1 MRLVFMGTP
10 AFAVPSLVEIV
21 SAGHEVVCVY
31 SQPPRPRGRGQQL
44 RPSPVQELAE
54 SLGIEVRTPATLAGE
69 AEAIEALDLDALI
82 VVAYGQILKPRV
94 LDAARLGAYNLH
106 ASLLPRWRGAAPI
119 QRAIMAGDTETG
131 VQIMRMSEGLDEGPV
146 LLSERLAI
154 GPEDTASTL
163 GEALSTL
170 GASLWPRALGALE
183 RGGAN
188 FVEQVGESTYA
199 RKISAAEARIDW
211 TRPARQVDGHIR
223 GLSSVPGAYFMHEG
237 VRIKV
242 LMSACEP
249 DHDLADGAQ
258 EGKAQPGT
266 VQGGTV
272 QGGTVEAGTV
282 LAANEGGVVVACADG
297 AVRLTRLQR
306 EGRAVQ
312 SSADFL
318 RGYPLAAGAVL
329 G

>member
-21 SAGHEVVCVY
+21 SAGHEVACVY

-44 RPSPVQELAE
+44 RPSPVHELAE

-94 LDAARLGAYNLH
+94 LAAARLGAYNLH

-154 GPEDTASTL
+154 APDDTASTL
-163 GEALSTL
+163 SEALSAL

-183 RGGAN
+183 RGGAS

-211 TRPARQVDGHIR
+211 TRSAREVDGHVR
-223 GLSSVPGAYFMHEG
+223 GLSSVPGAYLMHEG

-249 DHDLADGAQ
+249 DHDLGDGAL
-258 EGKAQPGT
+258 EGKPQP
-266 VQGGTV
+266 
-272 QGGTVEAGTV
+272 GTV